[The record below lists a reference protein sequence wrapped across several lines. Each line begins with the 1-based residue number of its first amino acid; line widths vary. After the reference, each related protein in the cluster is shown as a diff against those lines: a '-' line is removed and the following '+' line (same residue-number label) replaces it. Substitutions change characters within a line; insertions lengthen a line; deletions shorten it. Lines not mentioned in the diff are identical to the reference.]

1 VEEDVRNVEE
11 VPDADVVVGGP
22 PCPDFSLAN
31 KKRDPK
37 AGMELVYEFLRLKDT
52 ADPDYWIMENV
63 SMAEKHLPRKHF
75 PRKKVYNCANYGVP
89 QKRRRVFAGDYPR
102 PEQTH
107 AENPSKKLTGGEL
120 KPWVT
125 VWEAIWD
132 LMLTPTGEELDE
144 EQVER
149 IEEYRDRIGLR
160 FPDNVDEPSKTV
172 NTTRG
177 TEKNVIIPIP
187 DHNLSGKLELNEEQ
201 EERVRN
207 FRGGDLSDNLDEPSR
222 TVKVDGRGEDK
233 TNDTIYIP
241 IPNHNPE
248 LGASLEEWEEKEG
261 KYGTQNPLELDK
273 SSPTIKAQEIAR
285 NKKFPHHF
293 LVVPDHE
300 CFDNIG
306 CSDGYDHAERE
317 VEKDSPAPTI
327 NPHNRTNQHIVLP
340 DHVGR
345 KKPPNFSDVMWEKHP
360 PQELDE
366 PSSVMSATLHKD
378 QPCGYVKVDGEKI
391 PWEEFEEKLKE
402 PALTIESSNPY
413 LTRGERKRDENG
425 NAVLTPIGERRLRR
439 LTVRECARLQSFPD
453 WFKFKG
459 SKTSK
464 YRQVGNA
471 VPPLMAY
478 RFAEAIKNDRHG

>member
-1 VEEDVRNVEE
+1 VVDLFCGAGGFSLGFEVLDEFEVIYAVDNDPKPLETYRHNFPDTEVVEEDVRNIDE
-11 VPDADVVVGGP
+11 VPNADVVIGGP
-22 PCPDFSLAN
+22 PCIDFSLAN

-63 SMAEKHLPRKHF
+63 KQAEKHLPRKHF
-75 PRKKVYNCANYGVP
+75 PGKRVYNCANYGVP
-89 QKRRRVFAGDYPR
+89 QKRKRVFAGEYPR

-132 LMLTPTGEELDE
+132 LILTPTKEE
-144 EQVER
+144 
-149 IEEYRDRIGLR
+149 
-160 FPDNVDEPSKTV
+160 
-172 NTTRG
+172 
-177 TEKNVIIPIP
+177 
-187 DHNLSGKLELNEEQ
+187 LELNEEQ
-201 EERVRN
+201 EERVRE
-207 FRGGDLSDNLDEPSR
+207 FRGDDFPDNLDEPSR
-222 TVKVDGRGEDK
+222 TVKVNGRGGDK

-241 IPNHNPE
+241 IPDH
-248 LGASLEEWEEKEG
+248 EG
-261 KYGTQNPLELDK
+261 TEAGLRGDGTQGDEVLDFEEPSK
-273 SSPTIKAQEIAR
+273 TIRAE
-285 NKKFPHHF
+285 HHGNIQA
-293 LVVPDHE
+293 VEVPDH
-300 CFDNIG
+300 I
-306 CSDGYDHAERE
+306 
-317 VEKDSPAPTI
+317 
-327 NPHNRTNQHIVLP
+327 
-340 DHVGR
+340 GR
-345 KKPPNFSDVMWEKHP
+345 KSPPNFSDTMWEKHP

-378 QPCGYVKVDGEKI
+378 QPHGYVKVDGEKI

-413 LTRGERKRDENG
+413 LTKGERKRDEDG
-425 NAVLTPIGERRLRR
+425 NAVLTPIGEKRLRR

-453 WFKFKG
+453 WFEFRG

-464 YRQVGNA
+464 YRQIGNA

-478 RFAEAIKNDRHG
+478 RFAEAIRDDRHG

>member
-1 VEEDVRNVEE
+1 LTLKVIDLFCGVGGFSLGFEVLDEFEVIYAVDNDPKPLETYRHNFPDTEVVEEDVKNIDE
-11 VPDADVVVGGP
+11 VPDADVVIGGP
-22 PCPDFSLAN
+22 PCPNFSLAN

-37 AGMELVYEFLRLKDT
+37 KGMELIYEYLRLKDT
-52 ADPDYWIMENV
+52 ANPDYWIMENV
-63 SMAEKHLPRKHF
+63 PQVTNHIARRDF
-75 PRKKVYNCANYGVP
+75 PKYRVYNCANYGVP
-89 QKRRRVFAGDYPR
+89 QKRKRCFAGEYPR

-107 AENPSKKLTGGEL
+107 AEQPQRTLDGREL

-132 LMLTPTGEELDE
+132 LILTPTKEE
-144 EQVER
+144 
-149 IEEYRDRIGLR
+149 
-160 FPDNVDEPSKTV
+160 
-172 NTTRG
+172 
-177 TEKNVIIPIP
+177 
-187 DHNLSGKLELNEEQ
+187 LELNEEQ
-201 EERVRN
+201 EERVRE
-207 FRGGDLSDNLDEPSR
+207 FRGDDFPNNLDEPSR
-222 TVKVDGRGEDK
+222 TVKVDGRGGDK

-285 NKKFPHHF
+285 NKRFPHHF
-293 LVVPDHE
+293 LIVSDHEGTEAELRGDGTQGDEVLDSEQPSKTIRAEHHGNIQAVEVPDH
-300 CFDNIG
+300 I
-306 CSDGYDHAERE
+306 
-317 VEKDSPAPTI
+317 
-327 NPHNRTNQHIVLP
+327 
-340 DHVGR
+340 GR
-345 KKPPNFSDVMWEKHP
+345 KSPPNFSDTMWEKHP

-378 QPCGYVKVDGEKI
+378 QPHGYVKVNGEKI

-413 LTRGERKRDENG
+413 LTKGERKRDEDG
-425 NAVLTPIGERRLRR
+425 NAVLTPVGERRLRR

-453 WFKFKG
+453 WFEFRG

-464 YRQVGNA
+464 YRQIGNA

-478 RFAEAIKNDRHG
+478 RFAEAIRDGRHG